1 VLPFPRPESD
11 LVTARRPTAVVYPVH
26 GIAEIVGEETRTID
40 GHVTT
45 YVILY
50 IAGDYRV
57 DDLRILVQQDRFD
70 EIGIRSAMSKETAD
84 DVLDVLAVANPRL
97 SKTWA
102 RRYKNHQAK
111 LKSGD
116 VFDLA
121 EVVRNLAVLQRT
133 KTLGAAEKALY
144 RQARTALVSELA
156 VTWETSK
163 DAAADRVDHALQP

>member
-1 VLPFPRPESD
+1 
-11 LVTARRPTAVVYPVH
+11 VTANGLTTVVYPVH
-26 GIAEIVGEETRTID
+26 GVAEIIGRETRTVD
-40 GHVTT
+40 GQATT
-45 YVILY
+45 YVVLL
-50 IAGDYRV
+50 IAGDHRG

-70 EIGIRSAMSKETAD
+70 EIGIRSAMSVEMAD

-97 SKTWA
+97 SKTWS

-144 RQARTALVSELA
+144 RQARMALVSELA
-156 VTWETSK
+156 VTWGVSHGS
-163 DAAADRVDHALQP
+163 AADRVDRALHR

>member
-1 VLPFPRPESD
+1 MTTSRS
-11 LVTARRPTAVVYPVH
+11 TTVVYPVH
-26 GIAEIVGEETRTID
+26 GIAEIVGKETRTVD
-40 GHVTT
+40 GQTTT
-45 YVILY
+45 YISLLV
-50 IAGDYRV
+50 AGDHRV

-70 EIGIRSAMSKETAD
+70 EIGIRSAMSRETAD
-84 DVLDVLAVANPRL
+84 DVLGVLAVANPRL

-156 VTWETSK
+156 VTWETSQ
-163 DAAADRVDHALQP
+163 DAAAERVDHALQA